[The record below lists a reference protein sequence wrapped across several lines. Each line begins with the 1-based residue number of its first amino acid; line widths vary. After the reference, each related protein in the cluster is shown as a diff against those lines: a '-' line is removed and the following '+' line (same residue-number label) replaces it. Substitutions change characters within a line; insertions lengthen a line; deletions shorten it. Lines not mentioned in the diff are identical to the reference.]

1 MEDNGAQP
9 IDPRLKVLLAGS
21 QLSLRRTRPA
31 APQQKIQRD
40 SQTTTTESTPQ
51 LPPTTEERDSA
62 AEQLD

>member
-31 APQQKIQRD
+31 TPQQKIQCD
-40 SQTTTTESTPQ
+40 SQTTTAESHRS
-51 LPPTTEERDSA
+51 PTTEERDSA